1 LGVGPAFYPRVEH
14 LRGTDVN
21 RKNIIMKTII
31 KILLGKYQNEKGIL
45 PSVIRANAIQTNVIT
60 KFIGMNIIKK

>member
-1 LGVGPAFYPRVEH
+1 
-14 LRGTDVN
+14 
-21 RKNIIMKTII
+21 MKTII